1 MQCAGKRIAASST
14 SALAAVVR
22 GARAAPRLQAGPAAG
37 RSQSDLHTAAR
48 QLHTRASNAAAR
60 TATYRSATVASFSS
74 SARASA
80 PSLPGGSSEG
90 EKNRSAIGP
99 FSFPAI
105 GLFLVTGAGLFYYF
119 QREKAEV
126 EARRAA
132 EAANVKVGRPRIGGP
147 FELIAAGPKGQ
158 GYRITHEDLTGSFSL
173 IYFGFTNC
181 PDICPEELD
190 KMGEVVDNVGAKH
203 GPIVQPIF
211 VSCDPAR
218 DTVPAVSKYIADFH
232 PRMLGLTGSYDAV
245 KAACKAYRVY
255 FSTPPSAD
263 PNGDYL
269 VDHSIFFYLMDPEGR
284 FVDAFGRASTSEEV
298 TEKVLKYI
306 DQWKEGGYPV
316 GNAQAKE
323 RITSDSTRKVT

>member
-1 MQCAGKRIAASST
+1 MASLARYAGRFPMASACSSGLRAPVSSATRSSAAASSFLCGRANTATATATAAFTSSRIAA
-14 SALAAVVR
+14 
-22 GARAAPRLQAGPAAG
+22 
-37 RSQSDLHTAAR
+37 AAR
-48 QLHTRASNAAAR
+48 
-60 TATYRSATVASFSS
+60 SFSS
-74 SARASA
+74 SSRACA
-80 PSLPGGSSEG
+80 ASLPGGQSQG

-105 GLFLVTGAGLFYYF
+105 ALFVGTGAALFYYF
-119 QREKAEV
+119 QQEKRKV
-126 EARRAA
+126 EARRA
-132 EAANVKVGRPRIGGP
+132 EETANVKVGRPRIGGP
-147 FELIAAGPKGQ
+147 FELIAAGPKGE
-158 GYRITHEDLTGSFSL
+158 GFKVTHEDLEGSFSL
-173 IYFGFTNC
+173 VYFGFTNC

-190 KMGEVVDNVGAKH
+190 KMGEVVDTVAKKH

-232 PRMLGLTGSYDAV
+232 PLMLGLTGPYEAV

-263 PNGDYL
+263 PSGDYL

-284 FVDAFGRASTSEEV
+284 FVDAFGRATSADEV

-306 DQWKEGGYPV
+306 EQWKDGGFAV
-316 GNAQAKE
+316 GPARAKE
-323 RITSDSTRKVT
+323 RILADPSRKVS

>member
-1 MQCAGKRIAASST
+1 MHSLPIGLARRVSRLQRTPLVRSQVAGSFSRVEAASF
-14 SALAAVVR
+14 R
-22 GARAAPRLQAGPAAG
+22 
-37 RSQSDLHTAAR
+37 
-48 QLHTRASNAAAR
+48 
-60 TATYRSATVASFSS
+60 S
-74 SARASA
+74 SAPARR
-80 PSLPGGSSEG
+80 PSLSGGPSEG

-105 GLFLVTGAGLFYYF
+105 ALFVATAGGLFYYF
-119 QREKAEV
+119 KLEKAKV
-126 EARRAA
+126 EERRAA
-132 EAANVKVGRPRIGGP
+132 ESANVKVGRPRIGGP
-147 FELIAAGPKGQ
+147 FELIAAGPGGQ
-158 GYRITHEDLTGSFSL
+158 GFRMTHQDLEGSFSL

-190 KMGEVVDNVGAKH
+190 KMGEVVDTVGREH

-232 PRMLGLTGSYDAV
+232 PRMIGLTGSYDAV

-263 PNGDYL
+263 PNSDYL

-284 FVDAFGRASTSEEV
+284 FVDAFGRASTAEEV
-298 TEKVLKYI
+298 SEKVLKYI
-306 DQWKEGGYPV
+306 KQWKEGGYPV
-316 GNAQAKE
+316 GTADTKQ
-323 RITSDSTRKVT
+323 RIQSDPSRKVA

>member
-1 MQCAGKRIAASST
+1 MASFTRYAGRAAAAGACASSGLRAAGPSSIGPALRYGRLGLAQSSPATTTTAAAFTASRIAA
-14 SALAAVVR
+14 
-22 GARAAPRLQAGPAAG
+22 AG
-37 RSQSDLHTAAR
+37 
-48 QLHTRASNAAAR
+48 
-60 TATYRSATVASFSS
+60 FSS
-74 SARASA
+74 SSRACVS
-80 PSLPGGSSEG
+80 SLPGGPSQG

-105 GLFLVTGAGLFYYF
+105 ALFVGTGAALFYYF
-119 QREKAEV
+119 QQEKAKV
-126 EARRAA
+126 GARRA
-132 EAANVKVGRPRIGGP
+132 EESANVKVGRPRIGGP
-147 FELIAAGPKGQ
+147 FELIAAGPKGS
-158 GYRITHEDLTGSFSL
+158 GYAITHSDLEGSFSL

-190 KMGEVVDNVGAKH
+190 KMGEVVDTVAAKH

-232 PRMLGLTGSYDAV
+232 PLMLGLTGSYEAV

-284 FVDAFGRASTSEEV
+284 FVDAFGRASTADEV
-298 TEKVLKYI
+298 SEKVLKYI
-306 DQWKEGGYPV
+306 QQWKDEGYAV
-316 GNAQAKE
+316 GSAQAKE
-323 RITSDSTRKVT
+323 RILADPSRKVS